1 MPGLGRHM
9 ESADGDSQSQ
19 SSCVLVLICSLIQS
33 LSLEEV
39 SGLMSIL
46 ERRKREEKRK
56 VAEPGTELKPL

>member
-1 MPGLGRHM
+1 MPGLDSHM
-9 ESADGDSQSQ
+9 KSADGDSQSQ
-19 SSCVLVLICSLIQS
+19 PSCVLGLICSLIQS

-46 ERRKREEKRK
+46 EQRKREEKRK